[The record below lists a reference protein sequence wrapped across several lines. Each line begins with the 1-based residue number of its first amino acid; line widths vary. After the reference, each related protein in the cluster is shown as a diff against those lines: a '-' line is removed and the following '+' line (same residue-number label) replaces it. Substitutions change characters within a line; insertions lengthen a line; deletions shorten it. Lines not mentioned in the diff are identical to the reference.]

1 MPSNNK
7 RSIGIDL
14 GGTTVSFI
22 DMFSPDEILAEKK
35 IKTPGSVDELVEALL
50 DTLGAM
56 VSEKR
61 EPAPVGI
68 GIAVAGQVNPPR
80 KSVIFTPNLPFKE
93 EYPLGAEIE
102 KKLGIPVT
110 LENDAN
116 AAAIGERVFGAG
128 KGMDDFISMT
138 LGTGIGS
145 GIFAGGK
152 LLTGYMGAGGEAG
165 HIPIDPRG
173 PQCNCGSSGCLETF
187 CSGTALTRMDKERTG
202 KARSGKEICEAA
214 ADGEETAIEILRYAG
229 EKLGDGLVSLVNLF
243 NPQGIFFCG
252 SLANAPD
259 VYFEPAFRKVREK
272 SFGTS
277 GKELLL
283 EISPLKEKIGVIGAA
298 ALSQ

>member
-1 MPSNNK
+1 MPLNNK

-22 DMFSPDEILAEKK
+22 DMLSPDEILAEKK
-35 IKTPGSVDELVEALL
+35 IKTPDSVDELVSALV

-56 VSEKR
+56 VSANKDT
-61 EPAPVGI
+61 APVGI
-68 GIAVAGQVNPPR
+68 GIAVAGQVSPPR
-80 KSVIFTPNLPFKE
+80 KSVIFTPNLPFKK

-116 AAAIGERVFGAG
+116 TAAIGESVFGAA
-128 KGMDDFISMT
+128 KGLRDFISIT

-145 GIFAGGK
+145 GIFVGGK
-152 LLTGYMGAGGEAG
+152 LLTGYMGAAGEVG

-173 PQCNCGSSGCLETF
+173 PQCNCGNAGCLETF

-214 ADGEETAIEILRYAG
+214 NAGDETAIAILREAG
-229 EKLGDGLVSLVNLF
+229 ERLGDGLVSLVNLF

-259 VYFEPAFRKVREK
+259 VYFEPAFKKVREK

-283 EISPLKEKIGVIGAA
+283 EISPLKDKIGVIGAA
-298 ALSQ
+298 ALAQ